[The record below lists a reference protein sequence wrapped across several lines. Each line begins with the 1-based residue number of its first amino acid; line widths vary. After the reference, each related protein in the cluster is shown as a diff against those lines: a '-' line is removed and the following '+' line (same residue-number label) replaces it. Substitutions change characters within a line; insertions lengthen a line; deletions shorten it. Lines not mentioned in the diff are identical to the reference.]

1 MSRTEDGD
9 EKTTPDGATQADAA
23 PPVEFEEEANNRKK
37 PDERT
42 AVSSREEKADA
53 RKIVT
58 GEAKY
63 TADYSREFPDLASGK
78 VLRSEIAHGVVR
90 EIDTSAAEE
99 MDGVYAVITPGSPEV
114 PNDPYTSAGQSYPEP
129 SPYDLRVLRE
139 RVRYV
144 GDPIAAVAAED
155 VVTASAAVQAIDVT
169 YDERDAVFDA
179 HTAIEADA
187 PRIHDPESVENHQPG
202 ADYERNI
209 EAHAEGEIGDVDGAF
224 AAAADRS
231 DLTVVETEWETP
243 HQSHCVGEPHTTI
256 ARRDQDDR
264 YQFITSTQVPY
275 HARRQ
280 LAQLFDV
287 PIRDIRVSKPRI
299 GGGFGGKQSIVL
311 EPIALAL
318 TMATDRPVKLEATRK
333 EEFHAMRVRRPASVQ
348 VRSVVTDEG
357 DLEAIDMSVL
367 TNSGAYGS
375 HGLTASGAVGK
386 KQLAMYTHT
395 PNIRLEMTAAHTN
408 LPVAG
413 AMRGYGAPQGHFALE
428 GHMDTVARELG
439 MDPLAFRSRNLI
451 SEGDVDVASSILK
464 EGDGEIKAGGRRIRS
479 CGLEECIER
488 GKRAIGWGD
497 VEQPD
502 ADYLHRGLGVAVTI
516 QSSGVPND
524 ELGSA
529 HIKMNEDG
537 SFILQTGAVDIGTGA
552 DTAMSQI
559 AAEVLG
565 ARPEDILVQPSDTD
579 ISPFDYG
586 AYASSTTYVTGTA
599 VKKAAQDAR
608 EQLFEFAA
616 RMLDEPR
623 ETLTAHDGAVY
634 AERTGESV
642 SLEAI
647 GYESIY
653 GDEKR
658 AQVMGEAS
666 HSTPESPPPFGAQFA
681 DVTVDERTGEFEIH
695 ELVYAVDCGTVINPD
710 LAEGQVT
717 GAMHMSYEL
726 AVGSGFSFDSDGQP
740 DVVGFG
746 DYGIPKA
753 DTQPPLTP
761 IFVETHEPSGPFG
774 AKAVAEIPTNGV
786 PPALTN
792 AIRDAVGVRV
802 DNLPITAEK
811 IRAALDA
818 T

>member
-1 MSRTEDGD
+1 MSRIEEG
-9 EKTTPDGATQADAA
+9 EEETTPDGTTTADDT
-23 PPVEFEEEANNRKK
+23 PPVEFEEGPDNRRG
-37 PDERT
+37 PEERS

-63 TADYSREFPDLASGK
+63 TADYSREFPDLAAAK
-78 VLRSEIAHGVVR
+78 VLRSEIAHGVVT
-90 EIDTSAAEE
+90 ELDTSAAEG
-99 MDGVYAVITPGSPEV
+99 MDGVYAVITPDSPEV

-129 SPYDLRVLRE
+129 SPYDLRVLRK

-155 VVTASAAVQAIDVT
+155 VATASAAVQAIEVS
-169 YDERDAVFDA
+169 YDERDAVLDA
-179 HTAIEADA
+179 DAAIQPDA
-187 PRIHDPESVENHQPG
+187 PRIHDPETVENHQPG
-202 ADYERNI
+202 ADYHHNI

-224 AAAADRS
+224 EEAAARS

-243 HQSHCVGEPHTTI
+243 HQSHCIGEPHTTI

-264 YQFITSTQVPY
+264 YHFITSTQVPY

-287 PIRDIRVSKPRI
+287 PIRDIRVTKPRI

-333 EEFHAMRVRRPASVQ
+333 EEFHAMRVRRPASVS
-348 VRSVVTDEG
+348 VRSVVTDDG

-386 KQLAMYTHT
+386 KQLALYTHT
-395 PNIRLEMTAAHTN
+395 PNLRLEMTAAHTN

-428 GHMDTVARELG
+428 GHMDAVARELE
-439 MDPLAFRSRNLI
+439 MDPIEFRSRNVI
-451 SEGDVDVASSILK
+451 GEGDLDIASSILK
-464 EGDGEIKAGGRRIRS
+464 EGDGEINGAGRRIRS
-479 CGLEECIER
+479 CGLDECIER
-488 GKRAIGWGD
+488 GKRAIGWDD

-502 ADYLHRGLGVAVTI
+502 EDYLHRGIGVALTI

-524 ELGSA
+524 ELGAA

-537 SFILQTGAVDIGTGA
+537 SFILQTGAVDIGTGS
-552 DTAMSQI
+552 DTAMAQI
-559 AAEVLG
+559 AAEILG
-565 ARPEDILVQPSDTD
+565 ARPEDIIVQPSDTD

-608 EQLFEFAA
+608 EQLFEFAG
-616 RMLDEPR
+616 RMLDEPQ
-623 ETLTAHDGAVY
+623 EMLTARDGAVY
-634 AERTGESV
+634 AEGTGESV
-642 SLEAI
+642 SLEEI

-653 GDEKR
+653 GDEHR

-681 DVTVDERTGEFEIH
+681 DVTVDERTGEFEVH
-695 ELVYAVDCGTVINPD
+695 DLVYAIDCGTVINPD

-717 GAMHMSYEL
+717 GALHMSYEL
-726 AVGSGFSFDSDGQP
+726 ATGSGFSFDADGQP

-786 PPALTN
+786 PPALSN
-792 AIRDAVGVRV
+792 AISDAVGVRI
-802 DNLPITAEK
+802 DDLPITAEK
-811 IRAALDA
+811 IRAALDDE
-818 T
+818 

>member
-1 MSRTEDGD
+1 MSRIEEG
-9 EKTTPDGATQADAA
+9 EEETTPDGTTTADDT
-23 PPVEFEEEANNRKK
+23 PPVEFEEGPDNRRG
-37 PDERT
+37 PEERS

-63 TADYSREFPDLASGK
+63 TADYSREFPDLAAAK
-78 VLRSEIAHGVVR
+78 VLRSEIAHGVVT
-90 EIDTSAAEE
+90 ELDTSAAEG
-99 MDGVYAVITPGSPEV
+99 MDGVYAVITPDSPEV

-129 SPYDLRVLRE
+129 SPYDLRVLRK

-155 VVTASAAVQAIDVT
+155 VATASAAVQAIEVS
-169 YDERDAVFDA
+169 YDERDAVLDA
-179 HTAIEADA
+179 DAAIQPDA
-187 PRIHDPESVENHQPG
+187 PRIHDPETVENHQPG
-202 ADYERNI
+202 ADYHHNI

-224 AAAADRS
+224 EEAAARS

-243 HQSHCVGEPHTTI
+243 HQSHCIGEPHTTI

-264 YQFITSTQVPY
+264 YHFITSTQVPY

-287 PIRDIRVSKPRI
+287 PIRDIRVTKPRI

-333 EEFHAMRVRRPASVQ
+333 EEFHAMRVRRPASVS
-348 VRSVVTDEG
+348 VRSVVTDDG

-386 KQLAMYTHT
+386 KQLALYTHT
-395 PNIRLEMTAAHTN
+395 PNLRLEMTAAHTN

-428 GHMDTVARELG
+428 GHMDAVARELE
-439 MDPLAFRSRNLI
+439 MDPIEFRSRNVI
-451 SEGDVDVASSILK
+451 GEGDLDIASSILK
-464 EGDGEIKAGGRRIRS
+464 EGDGEISGVGRRIRS
-479 CGLEECIER
+479 CGLDECIER
-488 GKRAIGWGD
+488 GKRAIGWDD

-502 ADYLHRGLGVAVTI
+502 EDYLHRGIGVALTI

-524 ELGSA
+524 ELGAA

-537 SFILQTGAVDIGTGA
+537 SFILQTGAVDIGTGS
-552 DTAMSQI
+552 DTAMAQI
-559 AAEVLG
+559 AAEILG
-565 ARPEDILVQPSDTD
+565 ARPEDIIVQPSDTD

-608 EQLFEFAA
+608 EQLFEFAG
-616 RMLDEPR
+616 RMLDEPQ
-623 ETLTAHDGAVY
+623 EMLTARDGAVY
-634 AERTGESV
+634 AEGTDESV
-642 SLEAI
+642 SLEEI

-653 GDEKR
+653 GDEHR

-681 DVTVDERTGEFEIH
+681 DVTVDERTGEFEVH
-695 ELVYAVDCGTVINPD
+695 DLVYAIDCGTVINPD

-717 GAMHMSYEL
+717 GALHMSYEL
-726 AVGSGFSFDSDGQP
+726 ATGSGFSFDADGQP

-786 PPALTN
+786 PPALSN
-792 AIRDAVGVRV
+792 AISDAVGVRI
-802 DNLPITAEK
+802 DDLPITAEK
-811 IRAALDA
+811 IRAALDDE
-818 T
+818 